1 MGFSRLFKPNV
12 EKLKKKKN
20 LEGLLKALR
29 YGNVFDDFDATVNV
43 LIRKEA
49 AIALREVR
57 DERSIEPLIQALKDD
72 KNETVRHMIVV
83 TLGVIGDKRA
93 IKPLIQALW
102 DKEPDI
108 RHSAVRAL
116 GELGD
121 ATAVKPL
128 FQKLKEYSADNEDTT
143 KALQMIVNRDAI
155 AVELLIQ
162 FLGDHDYH
170 QFLRDHPNHGLRF
183 VIPEIIEK
191 MEDRT
196 RSVKPLLQ
204 LLKAEDMAVRL
215 CASEILVKIGDARA
229 MSPLIRTLI
238 QALKDKNRDYR
249 EKASIAL
256 GETKTVKE
264 LEPFIE
270 PLIDA
275 LNDDSYVVRNNVV
288 AVLGGIR
295 DKRATEPLIQA
306 LADDKSRYEAICA
319 LGRVGDA
326 KAVKHLIQILQLEG
340 DDAAAIALGRIGDL
354 LAVDPI
360 IDWLFSGKTEF
371 HFRGEDY
378 FREFDFDRFKKFK
391 NAFSKLF
398 GEYTDLILK
407 SAYYFK
413 ENKTNQVI
421 RGSTIVAGT
430 ISQYDFQESDIAV
443 ETLCSI
449 KTKISNNILH
459 KISNKKDIRVEIQ
472 RSYHIQRD
480 GMDDYTSYG
489 ELSFANQRDMAIRE
503 LSRRG
508 NPPYDPSIYLHKEA
522 WKL

>member
-29 YGNVFDDFDATVNV
+29 YGNVSAAYSMDA
-43 LIRKEA
+43 LIREEA

-57 DERSIEPLIQALKDD
+57 DERAIEPLIQALKDD
-72 KNETVRHMIVV
+72 KSGKVRHMIVV
-83 TLGVIGDKRA
+83 TLGAIGDKRA

-102 DKEPDI
+102 DKEPDV

-116 GELGD
+116 CELGD

-128 FQKLKEYSADNEDTT
+128 FQKLKEYSADDINTT
-143 KALQMIVNRDAI
+143 KELQRKALQMIVNRDAI

-162 FLGDHDYH
+162 CLGDHDYH
-170 QFLRDHPNHGLRF
+170 QFLRNHRSHRF
-183 VIPEIIEK
+183 IIHEIIEK

-196 RSVKPLLQ
+196 RAVEPLLQ
-204 LLKAEDMAVRL
+204 LLKAEDMDVRL
-215 CASEILVKIGDARA
+215 CALEILVEIGDARV

-249 EKASIAL
+249 EVASRAL
-256 GETKTVKE
+256 RKTSRTE

-275 LNDDSYVVRNNVV
+275 LNDDNYVVRRNVV
-288 AVLGGIR
+288 AVLGFIR

-306 LADDKSRYEAICA
+306 LADEKIRYEAIWA
-319 LGRVGDA
+319 LGMVGGA

-340 DDAAAIALGRIGDL
+340 CDAAALALGGIGDL

-360 IDWLFSGKTEF
+360 IDWLFSGKRKF
-371 HFRGEDY
+371 HFREY
-378 FREFDFDRFKKFK
+378 HFTKSDFDEFK
-391 NAFSKLF
+391 NKFSELF

-413 ENKTNQVI
+413 ENTTAKVSY
-421 RGSTIVAGT
+421 GSTIVTGR
-430 ISQYDFQESDIAV
+430 IFQYDFQESDIAV

-459 KISNKKDIRVEIQ
+459 KISNKQDISVILETL
-472 RSYHIQRD
+472 YAVQRD
-480 GMDDYTSYG
+480 GMDDDNTYG
-489 ELSFANQRDMAIRE
+489 GLDFANQRDMAIRE

-508 NPPYDPSIYLHKEA
+508 NPPYDPSLYLHKEA